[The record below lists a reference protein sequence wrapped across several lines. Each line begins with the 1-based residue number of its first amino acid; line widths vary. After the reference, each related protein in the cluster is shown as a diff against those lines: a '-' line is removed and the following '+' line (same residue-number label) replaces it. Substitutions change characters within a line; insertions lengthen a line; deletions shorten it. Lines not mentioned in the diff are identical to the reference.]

1 MMDYKEFK
9 KEKRYYTKFYYEEIS
24 TAPGLTWCTDY
35 YYGCGKIVG
44 VDCESQEIVVEE
56 WVPSP
61 KDLVEFLNYLSS
73 RTHTVYNMDDEILK
87 LFPKDLREYKN
98 EISQYFSTFTE
109 ALILKAKKKRDY
121 DLVNALLP
129 DFNEVRE
136 KLGLKKVDEKDD
148 NVEYEE
154 EDEEDDEY
162 EEDDDDE
169 YEDDDED
176 DEDEDEDDEDDEDE
190 LDELENRRL
199 LYGEG
204 VKGLLTH
211 PNWEMVIQSE
221 PKTEKDFEEILMKAG
236 FPMEEIKEGFHHT
249 SIWIMK
255 QHQKMI
261 GPLTGLTL
269 KEATT
274 STDSMFEGS
283 LLN

>member
-162 EEDDDDE
+162 EEEDDDE
-169 YEDDDED
+169 YEDDED
-176 DEDEDEDDEDDEDE
+176 DDEGDEDEDDENE

-221 PKTEKDFEEILMKAG
+221 PKTRKDFEEILMKAG
-236 FPMEEIKEGFHHT
+236 VPKDELERSYWRPVILIME
-249 SIWIMK
+249 MN
-255 QHQKMI
+255 QKAL
-261 GPLTGLTL
+261 GVLKGLTL
-269 KEATT
+269 REATT
-274 STDSMFEGS
+274 MTDILDEHS

>member
-1 MMDYKEFK
+1 MMDYKEFR

-56 WVPSP
+56 RVPSP

-73 RTHTVYNMDDEILK
+73 RTRTVYNMDDEILK

-98 EISQYFSTFTE
+98 EISQYFSTFAE

-136 KLGLKKVDEKDD
+136 KLGLKKVDGKDD
-148 NVEYEE
+148 NVECEE

-162 EEDDDDE
+162 EEEDDDE

-176 DEDEDEDDEDDEDE
+176 EYEDEDDNENE

-204 VKGLLTH
+204 VKGLQTD
-211 PNWEMVIQSE
+211 PNWDMVIQSE
-221 PKTEKDFEEILMKAG
+221 PKTRKDFEEILIKAG
-236 FPMEEIKEGFHHT
+236 IPKDEVVGYWKPTIITMELN
-249 SIWIMK
+249 
-255 QHQKMI
+255 QKVF
-261 GPLTGLTL
+261 GELKGLTL
-269 KEATT
+269 RQATMV
-274 STDSMFEGS
+274 TDILEEDS